1 MWPWSAAE
9 VPCKLPPQPFGA
21 NMNNQDIERHLAE
34 AIKDHQQGRW
44 TEAAKNYQRVIDADA
59 IHPVALNNYS
69 LLLNDAE
76 AVALLT
82 RALDAHP
89 DYTDALVN
97 LGVRHLNLGHI
108 EEAQKFAERALESAP
123 MDQKVEQLKAR
134 LKTVLPQKTEEQIN
148 NWPDFSV
155 LIPTHRR
162 PVLLARALQ
171 SIKQQVSSARHEIIV
186 VSDCID
192 EKTDQTCHTWLG
204 STDTY
209 IRRSGPP
216 GPSASRNLA
225 LKMAKGRFIL
235 FLDDDDAWHPN
246 FLEQLNRCETLK
258 QGSPIYFNCSVLKE
272 SRGLQE
278 PVLLSE
284 TLVSNQDRLTLEVF
298 VKNQLSNSTLAFP
311 REILSDIQF
320 DTHMKAYEDW
330 EFLLSVC
337 ERKFPTY
344 EPILGPKIYE
354 VDDSTTDRRG
364 SQDNANNENA
374 VLDYLYVYKKHPVN
388 KSIRT
393 LRQKLLESAG
403 FNFFKS
409 YL

>member
-1 MWPWSAAE
+1 
-9 VPCKLPPQPFGA
+9 
-21 NMNNQDIERHLAE
+21 MNNQDIERQLAE

-44 TEAAKNYQRVIDADA
+44 SEAAKNYQRVIDADA
-59 IHPVALNNYS
+59 THSVALNNYS
-69 LLLNDAE
+69 LLLTDEDA
-76 AVALLT
+76 VLLLT
-82 RALDAHP
+82 RALDANP

-97 LGVRHLNLGHI
+97 LGVRYLNLGHI
-108 EEAQKFAERALESAP
+108 EEAQKIAERAYDSAP
-123 MDQKVEQLKAR
+123 MDQKVEQLKAS
-134 LKTVLPQKTEEQIN
+134 LKILLAQKTEEQIN
-148 NWPDFSV
+148 YWPDFSV
-155 LIPTHRR
+155 LIPTHKR

-171 SIKQQVSSARHEIIV
+171 SIKQQVSTATLEIIV
-186 VSDCID
+186 VSDHID
-192 EKTDQTCHTWLG
+192 EKTDQTCHAWLD

-246 FLEQLNRCETLK
+246 FIEQLNRCETLRK
-258 QGSPIYFNCSVLKE
+258 GSPIYFNCSVLKE
-272 SRGLQE
+272 NRGQQE

-284 TLVSNQDRLTLEVF
+284 KLVNNQGRLTHEVF

-311 REILSDIQF
+311 REILSNIQF

-344 EPILGPKIYE
+344 EPILGPKIHE

-364 SQDNANNENA
+364 SQENANNENA

-388 KSIRT
+388 APIRT

-403 FNFFKS
+403 FNSLNS